1 MRIKPTGLNT
11 FSHPRPLVKSMAK
24 PVVIAVV
31 NHKGGCSKTT
41 TAVNLA
47 SSLAT
52 GNIEMGIKA
61 RRVLLIDLDPKGNVA
76 TTFGIDKRTL
86 GPTMN
91 ELFKGGIDGTQV
103 SLNQCLLGPG
113 NLTQS
118 MKKSWRKHN
127 PEKKRGPPKEIA
139 INNLWILPADLD
151 LSGVEIDLA
160 TRFGREARL
169 KSVLVQAEEHFDVII
184 IDTPASLGLLTTN
197 ALTAAQWVLIPIQ
210 AEFYALEGMGQL
222 MNMIKDVQKAVNP
235 DLRLFGIVLT
245 MVQTRSKLCETVTEQ
260 ARKYFGDR
268 VFTTQVARSI
278 SIAESPLEGAPI
290 VIAKK
295 PNKSN
300 PASQN
305 LWEFAK
311 EADLRIQR
319 IQGN

>member
-1 MRIKPTGLNT
+1 
-11 FSHPRPLVKSMAK
+11 MAK

-52 GNIEMGIKA
+52 GNVEMGIRA

-127 PEKKRGPPKEIA
+127 PEKKRGPPKEIS
-139 INNLWILPADLD
+139 ISNLWILPADLD

-222 MNMIKDVQKAVNP
+222 MNMIKEVQKAVNP

-268 VFTTQVARSI
+268 VFTTQIARSI

-305 LWEFAK
+305 LWDFAK

-319 IQGN
+319 IRGN

>member
-1 MRIKPTGLNT
+1 
-11 FSHPRPLVKSMAK
+11 
-24 PVVIAVV
+24 
-31 NHKGGCSKTT
+31 
-41 TAVNLA
+41 
-47 SSLAT
+47 
-52 GNIEMGIKA
+52 
-61 RRVLLIDLDPKGNVA
+61 
-76 TTFGIDKRTL
+76 
-86 GPTMN
+86 
-91 ELFKGGIDGTQV
+91 
-103 SLNQCLLGPG
+103 
-113 NLTQS
+113 
-118 MKKSWRKHN
+118 
-127 PEKKRGPPKEIA
+127 
-139 INNLWILPADLD
+139 
-151 LSGVEIDLA
+151 
-160 TRFGREARL
+160 L
-169 KSVLVQAEEHFDVII
+169 KSVLAQAEEHFDVII

-260 ARKYFGDR
+260 ARKHFGER
-268 VFTTQVARSI
+268 VFTTQIARSI

-305 LWEFAK
+305 LWDFAK